1 MGQTQKLR
9 ARLSGCS
16 VLCIIAFVCATKIS
30 AQSRPSLGQNSHHA
44 GTNAP
49 PAERPDVVRF
59 RRRVETAL
67 GAPGPDKG
75 FWGVLVT
82 DATTG
87 EVLYA
92 RNEGNYFAPAS
103 NAKLF
108 TTALALATLGPNH
121 RTRTTLAA
129 SGAIDGSGV
138 LNGDLVLTGSGDANL
153 SNRVFPY
160 EKRPE
165 RKGPPEKALA
175 DFADAVAARGVKEIT
190 GNVVVDDSLFQPE
203 RFPSGWAIDDMQ
215 WSYGGAVSA
224 IVFNDNTFTIELWPG
239 DREGDP
245 ARYDAGLASDYY
257 TVENSVLTT
266 ARGTA
271 EQLKVTRDPGS
282 MLIRMTGTLPA
293 GSNPRI
299 LSLAVEQ
306 PAEYAATLLT
316 HLLVLRGVKTEGAA
330 RTRHFGDPPL
340 PVSPDQTVLLDR
352 ISVPLSD
359 DVRLTNKESENI
371 HAELMLLLAAH
382 EKTGATT
389 YEDAL
394 KFATGFYTSAGIA
407 ESDIVLSDGSGL
419 SRKDMV
425 TPRAIVQILRYATS
439 QPWADLYRL
448 SLPVAGEDGTLSGR
462 MKNTPAAG
470 RVFAKT
476 GTIGH
481 VNALSGYATTLS
493 GAHLIF
499 SIVGNNNNLKAQAAD
514 AVLDAIANA
523 MVEELGPATEK
534 KRKK

>member
-1 MGQTQKLR
+1 M
-9 ARLSGCS
+9 RLTRRPSTRLLGCS
-16 VLCIIAFVCATKIS
+16 VLSIAAFVCTATSS
-30 AQSRPSLGQNSHHA
+30 AQSRPSLGQNSQRA
-44 GTNAP
+44 AP
-49 PAERPDVVRF
+49 AAHSPERPDVARF
-59 RRRVETAL
+59 SRRLEMSLA
-67 GAPGPDKG
+67 APGPDKG

-82 DATTG
+82 DAATG

-92 RNEGNYFAPAS
+92 RNDGNYFAPAS

-121 RTRTTLAA
+121 RTHTTLTT
-129 SGAIDGSGV
+129 SGTIDGNGV
-138 LNGDLVLTGSGDANL
+138 LNGDLVLTGSADANL
-153 SNRVFPY
+153 SNRIFPY

-175 DFADAVAARGVKEIT
+175 EFADAVAARGIKEIT
-190 GNVVVDDSLFQPE
+190 GNIVVDDSLFQPE

-224 IVFNDNTFTIELWPG
+224 IVVNDNTFTIELWPG
-239 DREGDP
+239 DREGEP
-245 ARYDAGLASDYY
+245 ARYDAGLATDFY
-257 TVENSVLTT
+257 TIENSVRTT
-266 ARGTA
+266 ARGTEEKLA
-271 EQLKVTRDPGS
+271 VTRDPGS
-282 MLIRMTGTLPA
+282 RLVWMTGTVPA
-293 GSNPRI
+293 GENRRV
-299 LSLAVEQ
+299 LTLAVEQ
-306 PAEYAATLLT
+306 PAEYVATLLG
-316 HLLVLRGVKTEGAA
+316 HLLALRGVKTDGATRA
-330 RTRHFGDPPL
+330 RHFGDPPL
-340 PVSPDQTVLLDR
+340 PVSPDHAVLLDR
-352 ISVPLSD
+352 TSVPLSD

-371 HAELMLLLAAH
+371 HAELLLLLAAH

-394 KFATGFYTSAGIA
+394 KFATGFYTSAGIDG
-407 ESDIVLSDGSGL
+407 SDLVLSDGSGL

-425 TPRAIVQILRYATS
+425 TPRAIVQILRYAAS
-439 QPWADLYRL
+439 QPWAESYRS
-448 SLPVAGEDGTLSGR
+448 SLPVAAEDGTLAAR
-462 MKNTPAAG
+462 MKNTAAAG

-514 AVLDAIANA
+514 AVLDAIAVA
-523 MVEELGPATEK
+523 MVEELEPAAEM

>member
-1 MGQTQKLR
+1 LFCGVFCMM
-9 ARLSGCS
+9 
-16 VLCIIAFVCATKIS
+16 AFVCPTIIS
-30 AQSRPSLGQNSHHA
+30 AQSRPSSSRDSRSS
-44 GTNAP
+44 
-49 PAERPDVVRF
+49 ERPDVARF

-67 GAPGPDKG
+67 AAPGPDKG

-82 DATTG
+82 DAATG

-92 RNEGNYFAPAS
+92 RNEGNFFAPAS

-121 RTRTTLAA
+121 RTHTTLAA
-129 SGAIDGSGV
+129 SGTIDGSGV
-138 LNGDLVLTGSGDANL
+138 LNGDLILTGSGDANL

-160 EKRPE
+160 EKGPE

-175 DFADAVAARGVKEIT
+175 DFADAIAARGVKEIT

-224 IVFNDNTFTIELWPG
+224 IVVNDNTFTIELWPG
-239 DREGDP
+239 DREGEP
-245 ARYDAGLASDYY
+245 ARVDAGLASDYY

-271 EQLKVTRDPGS
+271 EQLKATRDPGS
-282 MLIRMTGTLPA
+282 MLIRMTGTVPA
-293 GSNPRI
+293 GSNPRV
-299 LSLAVEQ
+299 LSLAIEQ
-306 PAEYAATLLT
+306 PAEYAAKLLT
-316 HLLVLRGVKTEGAA
+316 HLLALRGVRTDGTA
-330 RTRHFGDPPL
+330 RAQHFGDPPL
-340 PVSPDQTVLLDR
+340 PVSPDQTVLMDR

-359 DVRLTNKESENI
+359 DVRLTNKESENV

-382 EKTGATT
+382 EKIGATA

-394 KFATGFYTSAGIA
+394 KFATAFYTSAGIG

-425 TPRAIVQILRYATS
+425 TPRAIVQILHFAAS
-439 QPWADLYRL
+439 QPWAELYRS
-448 SLPVAGEDGTLSGR
+448 SLPVAAEDGTLAGR
-462 MKNTPAAG
+462 MKSTPAAG

-481 VNALSGYATTLS
+481 VNALSGYATTLA

-523 MVEELGPATEK
+523 MVEELAPATEK

>member
-1 MGQTQKLR
+1 L
-9 ARLSGCS
+9 
-16 VLCIIAFVCATKIS
+16 
-30 AQSRPSLGQNSHHA
+30 
-44 GTNAP
+44 
-49 PAERPDVVRF
+49 
-59 RRRVETAL
+59 ETAL
-67 GAPGPDKG
+67 AASGPDKG

-92 RNEGNYFAPAS
+92 RNDENYFAPAS

-121 RTRTTLAA
+121 RVHTTVAA
-129 SGAIDGSGV
+129 SGTIDANGLMS
-138 LNGDLVLTGSGDANL
+138 GDLVLTGSGDANL
-153 SNRVFPY
+153 SNRIFPY

-165 RKGPPEKALA
+165 RKGPPEKALSE
-175 DFADAVAARGVKEIT
+175 FADAVAAHGIKEIS

-224 IVFNDNTFTIELWPG
+224 NVVNDNTFTIELWPG

-245 ARYDAGLASDYY
+245 ARFDAGLASDYY
-257 TVENSVLTT
+257 TVENAVLTT

-271 EQLKVTRDPGS
+271 EQLKVTREPGS
-282 MLIRMTGTLPA
+282 LLIRMTGTVPA
-293 GSNPRI
+293 GSNPRV
-299 LSLAVEQ
+299 LSLAIER
-306 PAEYAATLLT
+306 PAEYTARLLT
-316 HLLVLRGVKTEGAA
+316 HLLAQRGV
-330 RTRHFGDPPL
+330 RTDGTSRAQHFGDPPISA
-340 PVSPDQTVLLDR
+340 SPMQTILADR

-382 EKTGATT
+382 EKAGANT
-389 YEDAL
+389 YEDAI

-407 ESDIVLSDGSGL
+407 ENDIVLTDGSGL

-425 TPRAIVQILRYATS
+425 TPRAIVQILRYAAA
-439 QPWADLYRL
+439 QPWADLYRS

-462 MKNTPAAG
+462 MKNTAAAG
-470 RVFAKT
+470 RIFAKT

-481 VNALSGYATTLS
+481 VNALSGYATTLA
-493 GAHLIF
+493 GTHLIF

-514 AVLDAIANA
+514 TVLDAIAVA
-523 MVEELGPATEK
+523 MVEELGPTPVK
-534 KRKK
+534 KQKK